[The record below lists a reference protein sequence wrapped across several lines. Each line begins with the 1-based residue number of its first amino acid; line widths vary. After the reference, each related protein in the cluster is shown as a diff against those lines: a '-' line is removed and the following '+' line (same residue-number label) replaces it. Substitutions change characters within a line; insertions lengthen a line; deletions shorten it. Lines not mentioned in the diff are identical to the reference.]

1 MLTRINLEDVPCSAR
16 RNNKLMRE
24 LEEFHRSDW
33 PAAEIDTGH
42 YKSVKTAVSAYRESI
57 RKTHFGLSVVQR
69 GDKAYLL
76 RGN

>member
-42 YKSVKTAVSAYRESI
+42 YKSVSIAVNAYRESI
-57 RKTHFGLSVVQR
+57 RKAHLGLSVVKR
-69 GDKAYLL
+69 GDKAYVL
-76 RGN
+76 RWN